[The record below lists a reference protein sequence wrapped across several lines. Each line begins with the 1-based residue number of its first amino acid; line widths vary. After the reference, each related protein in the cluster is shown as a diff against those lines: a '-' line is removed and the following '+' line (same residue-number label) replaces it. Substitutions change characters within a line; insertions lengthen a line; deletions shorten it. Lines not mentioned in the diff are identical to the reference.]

1 MRSCR
6 EAWTARRHLRSVLL
20 GDESRHLSGFQ
31 LSLKSSLRVV
41 TIACCSAFLLVG
53 RGLASDERS
62 TLVIGTPGIPANAND
77 HWVGVTSELA
87 PTHDR
92 WIIRQEKSYASW
104 LTNSSSSAEHSHI
117 PNTHVITL
125 RTNVTPDQ
133 IHNIAEKVLAANSN
147 GAVNAT
153 VLVDMD
159 LNAVGIGWKTETTW
173 EAKVVEGLGKY
184 FRDQHPDGAAVWI
197 AHSAGCE
204 AMPMVDNHPT
214 GYSVPLFQREI
225 AMSARSLPDSD
236 HVYANETLFVQSL
249 GDYRYSSG
257 GYLNKAAVTSWVT
270 EADAR
275 ELVAIGHSVLLLNTG
290 YLDISYGDM
299 SSVAAMVEEAGT
311 LTREKWI
318 TLAGVA
324 AGTTVGAFADQQEHD
339 LAIPGI
345 AATLFTPEHPN
356 GVALPDANV
365 ASHIQT
371 AEAIH
376 ATEDAPR

>member
-1 MRSCR
+1 
-6 EAWTARRHLRSVLL
+6 
-20 GDESRHLSGFQ
+20 
-31 LSLKSSLRVV
+31 
-41 TIACCSAFLLVG
+41 
-53 RGLASDERS
+53 
-62 TLVIGTPGIPANAND
+62 
-77 HWVGVTSELA
+77 
-87 PTHDR
+87 
-92 WIIRQEKSYASW
+92 
-104 LTNSSSSAEHSHI
+104 
-117 PNTHVITL
+117 
-125 RTNVTPDQ
+125 
-133 IHNIAEKVLAANSN
+133 
-147 GAVNAT
+147 
-153 VLVDMD
+153 MD
-159 LNAVGIGWKTETTW
+159 LNTVGIGWKTETTW
-173 EAKVVEGLGKY
+173 EAKVVERLGKY

-225 AMSARSLPDSD
+225 AMFARSLPDSD

-299 SSVAAMVEEAGT
+299 SSVVAMVEEAGT

-324 AGTTVGAFADQQEHD
+324 AGTTVGAFAHQQEHD
-339 LAIPGI
+339 LATPGI

-376 ATEDAPR
+376 AAEDAPRSTKSPEPGGRSLPASATIDSVITQNYASKGLGGISINSKLVTALNSRRMVKAKCCVGTGGVLVLAADGKESNSQAYRSTY